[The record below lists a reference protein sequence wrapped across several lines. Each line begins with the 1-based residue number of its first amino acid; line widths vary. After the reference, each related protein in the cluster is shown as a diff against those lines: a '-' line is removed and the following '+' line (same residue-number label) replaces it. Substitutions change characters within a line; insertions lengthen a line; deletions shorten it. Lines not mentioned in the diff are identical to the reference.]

1 MFDRIVEKRLRD
13 AQAEGKFDNLRGQG
27 RPLKLD
33 QEDENSEEW
42 AAHHLLK
49 NHELRPDWLEEDL
62 AIRAEIEQARRAVQ
76 SSYRWRNER
85 LAAIGTGG
93 DAEAIR
99 EREWVEAE
107 WLRAKRKFCE
117 ALEQL
122 NRRIR
127 TLNLKVPLERF
138 QRRLLEPE
146 AELKKLTQEAIC
158 PPTSSSK

>member
-13 AQAEGKFDNLRGQG
+13 AQAEGKFDNLSGRG

-42 AAHHLLK
+42 AAHHLLR
-49 NHELRPDWLEEDL
+49 NQALRPDWLEEDL
-62 AIRAEIEQARRAVQ
+62 AIRAEIEQARQAVRRSQ
-76 SSYRWRNER
+76 RWRNER
-85 LAAIGTGG
+85 LTAIGTGG
-93 DAEAIR
+93 DAEVIR

-107 WLRAKRKFCE
+107 WSRARREFRE
-117 ALEQL
+117 TLEQL

-146 AELKKLTQEAIC
+146 AELKQLAQEAAC
-158 PPTSSSK
+158 PLTSSSK